1 MASHPNNTIAGPE
14 GASAA
19 SMVRTGVATIMDS
32 IQAGGQRVF
41 KKLDP
46 ERFPLS
52 GEGVLP
58 PVLVLAPVRTRD
70 RSRRT

>member
-1 MASHPNNTIAGPE
+1 MASHPNNKIAGPE
-14 GASAA
+14 GISA
-19 SMVRTGVATIMDS
+19 SMVRRGMATIMDS

-70 RSRRT
+70 RSRRA